1 MGKKRRDGPPAI
13 AGAEVD
19 ADTAATR
26 SAAPKRS
33 RRSRQK
39 NRAGSKNP
47 GLPAAEAA
55 KNRRAVRPL
64 WPNSLS
70 PSRRKSSSPNPSPAP
85 GIRRLPK
92 RAATGAGGATAD
104 AAAPAAASAAESAD
118 AAPAEEQLPAGTQVK
133 SPLVGTF
140 YSSPSPDE
148 PPFVLVGQQ
157 VKEGDTL
164 CIIEAMKIMNEI
176 KAPCDG
182 KVIRI
187 MAQPG
192 DMVEYNQVLCVIE

>member
-1 MGKKRRDGPPAI
+1 MDIKELKDIALELMDVLAAKKLG
-13 AGAEVD
+13 EVELELDD
-19 ADTAATR
+19 A
-26 SAAPKRS
+26 KI
-33 RRSRQK
+33 K
-39 NRAGSKNP
+39 IK
-47 GLPAAEAA
+47 AAE
-55 KNRRAVRPL
+55 
-64 WPNSLS
+64 
-70 PSRRKSSSPNPSPAP
+70 PAP
-85 GIRRLPK
+85 VI
-92 RAATGAGGATAD
+92 AAASVA
-104 AAAPAAASAAESAD
+104 AAAPAAVPAAESAD
-118 AAPAEEQLPAGTQVK
+118 AAPAAEEQLPAGTQVK

-182 KVIRI
+182 KIIRI

>member
-1 MGKKRRDGPPAI
+1 MDIKELKDIALELMDALAAKKLG
-13 AGAEVD
+13 EVELELD
-19 ADTAATR
+19 NA
-26 SAAPKRS
+26 KI
-33 RRSRQK
+33 K
-39 NRAGSKNP
+39 IK
-47 GLPAAEAA
+47 AAE
-55 KNRRAVRPL
+55 
-64 WPNSLS
+64 
-70 PSRRKSSSPNPSPAP
+70 PAP
-85 GIRRLPK
+85 VI
-92 RAATGAGGATAD
+92 AAASVA
-104 AAAPAAASAAESAD
+104 AAAPAAAPAAESAD
-118 AAPAEEQLPAGTQVK
+118 AAPAAEEQLPAGTQVK

-182 KVIRI
+182 KIIRI